1 MTNLR
6 MSPRFW
12 LYFVR
17 VRFIQIKMEQKIK
30 DLENYLNDLDN
41 LIDTGWFPKDSVKE
55 STFYHKDLTL
65 SDFVSKGREYIR
77 QYLMIEKG
85 VF

>member
-1 MTNLR
+1 
-6 MSPRFW
+6 
-12 LYFVR
+12 
-17 VRFIQIKMEQKIK
+17 MENKIK

-55 STFYHKDLTL
+55 FTFYHKDLTL
-65 SDFVSKGREYIR
+65 REFVSQGREYIR

-85 VF
+85 VS